1 MVNCGSLIA
10 EVNDVVD
17 TGSNGYKFI
26 KLNTGMD
33 AVTWPSL
40 YGSWHPIIVLNRVKE
55 AEEIINYAVVGH
67 CCETGDLFT

>member
-17 TGSNGYKFI
+17 TGSNGSKFI

-33 AVTWPSL
+33 AVT
-40 YGSWHPIIVLNRVKE
+40 
-55 AEEIINYAVVGH
+55 
-67 CCETGDLFT
+67 